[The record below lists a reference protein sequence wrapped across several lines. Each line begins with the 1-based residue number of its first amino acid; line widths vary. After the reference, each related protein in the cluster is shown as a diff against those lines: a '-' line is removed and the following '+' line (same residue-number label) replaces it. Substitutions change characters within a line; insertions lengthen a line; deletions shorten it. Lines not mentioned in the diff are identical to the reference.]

1 LNPFFNRDY
10 RHLTNARPGVHCT
23 WQHRKFTSITDAVV
37 WLLARGDCQLLI
49 KNQLSQYLPPADRR
63 RLYDTP
69 DTSVR
74 NINPN
79 IITVTDDEDEVEEE
93 LPQASSASNKFL
105 SFCVC
110 TDD

>member
-1 LNPFFNRDY
+1 M
-10 RHLTNARPGVHCT
+10 HCT
-23 WQHRKFTSITDAVV
+23 WQHHKFNSITDAVV
-37 WLLARGDCQLLI
+37 WLLAHGNCQFLV

-79 IITVTDDEDEVEEE
+79 IITVTDEEDEVEEE
-93 LPQASSASNKFL
+93 LPQASGASDKLL
-105 SFCVC
+105 SLCIHA
-110 TDD
+110 DD